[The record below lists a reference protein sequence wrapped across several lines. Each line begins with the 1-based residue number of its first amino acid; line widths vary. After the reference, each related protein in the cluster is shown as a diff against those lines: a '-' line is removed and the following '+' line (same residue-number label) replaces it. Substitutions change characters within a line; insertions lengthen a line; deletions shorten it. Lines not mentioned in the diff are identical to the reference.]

1 MFLQDSGGSWGPMN
15 LFYLLPSLF
24 PALPASP
31 VTGPTGA
38 VGTTGPGKQ
47 GPTATVFVLLSFL

>member
-1 MFLQDSGGSWGPMN
+1 MN